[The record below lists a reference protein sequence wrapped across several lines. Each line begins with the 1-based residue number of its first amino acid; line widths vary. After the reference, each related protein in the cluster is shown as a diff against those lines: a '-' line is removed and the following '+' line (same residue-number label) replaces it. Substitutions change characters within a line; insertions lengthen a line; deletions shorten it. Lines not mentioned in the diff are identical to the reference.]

1 MSGRKADDV
10 IDLVSLAMRKSVTV
24 SDLKARAE
32 EIHREVGTEGK
43 LYALRYGDNEDMAV
57 VPLEG
62 LVALAKERD
71 ELLVIVASLE
81 RQFAAQSGLP
91 LLGGPDEDELV
102 RRRLGE
108 ERLAGNKVLAE
119 LRSRLGLI

>member
-1 MSGRKADDV
+1 
-10 IDLVSLAMRKSVTV
+10 MRKSVTV

-57 VPLEG
+57 VPLDG
-62 LVALAKERD
+62 LVALARERD
-71 ELLVIVASLE
+71 ELLDALASLE
-81 RQFAAQSGLP
+81 RQLAAQSGLP
-91 LLGGPDEDELV
+91 LLGGPDEDDLV

-108 ERLAGNKVLAE
+108 ERLAGDKVLAE
-119 LRSRLGLI
+119 VQSRLGLT